1 MTSIFSF
8 PFEQIG
14 SILRTLSL
22 SGDVQNLFA
31 IVLYILFC
39 SSPILY
45 LIYRRSK
52 KRHASEDYILIFI
65 SFCLFC
71 SIYLCINPGYISEVT
86 GLSFLTEQ
94 QLYTALGSTLWS
106 VIICYIL
113 FRTLKGIE
121 RKEAPDLLIIIR
133 YIVTAITILTVLDIF
148 GNDVFSLIADIQKT
162 AAGNTMDSFLTDI
175 YSDDVLSGY
184 SLNATY
190 AWLVIK
196 YVLDCIPSL
205 LLLRILFFS
214 QKTIRML
221 QADSFSETA
230 ISELHKLGIRC
241 RNVVIAIGLLTVAE
255 NVIQLLFSQ
264 YLLTAHYQVTIPVYT
279 LLFVFIILLLSKKF
293 SESREYKLDNDSFI

>member
-22 SGDVQNLFA
+22 SGGGKNLLA

-39 SSPILY
+39 SSPILH
-45 LIYRRSK
+45 LAHRRLK
-52 KRHASEDYILIFI
+52 KRQASEDYSLIFI
-65 SFCLFC
+65 SICLFC
-71 SIYLCINPGYISEVT
+71 SMYLYINPGYISKVT

-106 VIICYIL
+106 IIICYIL
-113 FRTLKGIE
+113 FRILYGIE
-121 RKEAPDLLIIIR
+121 RKETPDLLLLIR

-148 GNDVFSLIADIQKT
+148 GNDILALIADIQKT
-162 AAGNTMDSFLTDI
+162 AAGNTTDSFFGDF
-175 YSDDVLSGY
+175 YSDNMSSGY
-184 SLNATY
+184 SLPATY
-190 AWLVIK
+190 VWLVIK

-205 LLLRILFFS
+205 LLLRILFFA
-214 QKTIRML
+214 QKIIRML

-230 ISELHKLGIRC
+230 ISELYKLGIIC

-264 YLLTAHYQVTIPVYT
+264 YLLTMHYQVTIPVYT

-293 SESREYKLDNDSFI
+293 SESRDLKLDNDSFI

>member
-22 SGDVQNLFA
+22 SGGEKNLFA

-39 SSPILY
+39 SSPVFY
-45 LIYRRSK
+45 LAHRRLK
-52 KRHASEDYILIFI
+52 KRYASEDFILIFI
-65 SFCLFC
+65 SICLFC
-71 SIYLCINPGYISEVT
+71 SMYLYINPGYISKVT

-106 VIICYIL
+106 IIICYIL
-113 FRTLKGIE
+113 FRILYGIE
-121 RKEAPDLLIIIR
+121 RKETPDLLLLIR

-148 GNDVFSLIADIQKT
+148 GNDILALIADIQKT
-162 AAGNTMDSFLTDI
+162 AAGNTTDSFFGDF
-175 YSDDVLSGY
+175 YSDNMSSGY
-184 SLNATY
+184 SLPATY
-190 AWLVIK
+190 VWLVIK

-205 LLLRILFFS
+205 LLLRILFFA
-214 QKTIRML
+214 KKIIRML
-221 QADSFSETA
+221 RADSFSKTA
-230 ISELHKLGIRC
+230 IFKLHKLGIRC
-241 RNVVIAIGLLTVAE
+241 RNVVIAIGLLTVTE

-264 YLLTAHYQVTIPVYT
+264 YLLTVHYQVTIPVYT

-293 SESREYKLDNDSFI
+293 SESRDLKLDNDSFI

>member
-31 IVLYILFC
+31 ILLYILFC
-39 SSPILY
+39 SSPIVY

-71 SIYLCINPGYISEVT
+71 SIYLYINPGYISEVA

-94 QLYTALGSTLWS
+94 QLFTALGSTLWS

-113 FRTLKGIE
+113 FRILKGIE

-133 YIVTAITILTVLDIF
+133 YIVTAITILTVLAIF
-148 GNDVFSLIADIQKT
+148 GNDVLALIADIQKT
-162 AAGNTMDSFLTDI
+162 AAGNTTDTMFADLDFGNM
-175 YSDDVLSGY
+175 SSGY
-184 SLNATY
+184 NLPVTY
-190 AWLVIK
+190 GWLVIK

-214 QKTIRML
+214 QKIIRML
-221 QADSFSETA
+221 QTDSFSETA
-230 ISELHKLGIRC
+230 ISQLHKLGIRC
-241 RNVVIAIGLLTVAE
+241 RNVVIVIGLLTVAE
-255 NVIQLLFSQ
+255 NAIQLLFSR
-264 YLLTAHYQVTIPVYT
+264 YLLTVHYQVTIPVYT

-293 SESREYKLDNDSFI
+293 SESRELKLDNDSFI